1 MHNGFSLYLMNLSTY
16 QSHNDYNWLKIITQN
31 SLSTFNI
38 QSINYPM
45 IVVKESGMWCS
56 LFQNKTSTFW
66 HKRED
71 VSK

>member
-1 MHNGFSLYLMNLSTY
+1 
-16 QSHNDYNWLKIITQN
+16 
-31 SLSTFNI
+31 
-38 QSINYPM
+38 M

-71 VSK
+71 VSKLLLSGKT